1 MPGAF
6 LIQSAAQMQ
15 HIYKFLFSEGTSYQD
30 LMPDKQLLEPNQTQ
44 NEDKN
49 MGWAYCMHTEAK
61 DLFLLYFEKDCPKAT
76 LSDTKPGANYEI
88 QWFDTSEGKWVK
100 TERVAS
106 DQEGKIKMPEFPF
119 GSNISEKDWA
129 VKLKWRIN
137 KVYCMRNLIPIIA
150 LIVFLTFVAGV
161 IIYLSKRFSWY
172 FGISHINR
180 LYILFA
186 LGSVFMIGGLMAF
199 TNSVS
204 PSGRIIYMMA
214 SISMGFTLYLI
225 MTVILV
231 DLVHFLVKVK
241 PVYYGM
247 TALVLAL
254 IIAVAGIWHSYNLK
268 TTSIEIPIKGITKEV
283 RALHISDIHLGH
295 FRGKRFIQK
304 IVDATNRLDIDV
316 VFLTGDLYD
325 GKINLNKEVIAPFG
339 HLEVPIYFVEG
350 NHDGYSGSRR
360 IKQELVETG
369 VIVLENEVTDWG
381 EFQIIGLDHMPADSQ
396 SVDMHARGQKRPCN
410 PSFQVWILT
419 KKNHPY
425 YCIIILSGSNMPVN
439 RVLIYCWQAT
449 LTVDNYSL

>member
-1 MPGAF
+1 
-6 LIQSAAQMQ
+6 
-15 HIYKFLFSEGTSYQD
+15 
-30 LMPDKQLLEPNQTQ
+30 
-44 NEDKN
+44 
-49 MGWAYCMHTEAK
+49 
-61 DLFLLYFEKDCPKAT
+61 
-76 LSDTKPGANYEI
+76 
-88 QWFDTSEGKWVK
+88 
-100 TERVAS
+100 
-106 DQEGKIKMPEFPF
+106 
-119 GSNISEKDWA
+119 
-129 VKLKWRIN
+129 
-137 KVYCMRNLIPIIA
+137 MRNLIPILV
-150 LIVFLTFVAGV
+150 LIVFLAFVVGV

-241 PVYYGM
+241 PFYYGM
-247 TALVLAL
+247 TALVLAM

-268 TTSIEIPIKGITKEV
+268 TTSIEIPVKGITKEV

-295 FRGKRFIQK
+295 FRGKNFIQT
-304 IVDATNRLDIDV
+304 IVDATSRLDIDV

-339 HLEVPIYFVEG
+339 HLDVPIYFVEG
-350 NHDGYSGSRR
+350 NHDDYSGSRR

-369 VIVLENEVTDWG
+369 VIVLENEVTTWG

-396 SVDMHARGQKRPCN
+396 SVDMHARDQQTTMQSILPGLDIDKEKPSILLHHYPVGIKYASEQGIDLLLAGHTHGGQLFPINYIAKLM
-410 PSFQVWILT
+410 F
-419 KKNHPY
+419 PY
-425 YCIIILSGSNMPVN
+425 NKGLYEHNGMIIYVSQGTGTFGPPLRVGTRSELA
-439 RVLIYCWQAT
+439 VLI
-449 LTVDNYSL
+449 LKPL